1 MKENVSGLR
10 HAFSAEGRVQR
21 TQRNERAE
29 GKLAGKFHGSMKAKR
44 AHLSPKHLAR
54 RYTGRLLPALGAA
67 ARRCG
72 GDGSFLVSPSP
83 VEDISHSRD
92 TAA

>member
-1 MKENVSGLR
+1 MHFQQKGESRGHRGMREQKENWQVN
-10 HAFSAEGRVQR
+10 F
-21 TQRNERAE
+21 
-29 GKLAGKFHGSMKAKR
+29 MKAKR

-54 RYTGRLLPALGAA
+54 RYTGRLLTALGTA

-72 GDGSFLVSPSP
+72 GDGSFLALPSP
-83 VEDISHSRD
+83 VKDISHSRD